1 MGAGAVGGCVGGL
14 LAQSGQNV
22 TLVARGENLESI
34 RKNGLLLKHGE
45 EDMDRLD
52 LFATDNPEE
61 LDTVDLVL
69 FCVKAYQT
77 DQAMEIM
84 ANAVSANTTII
95 TLQNGI
101 GSQQKLMEKF
111 TNLKL
116 IQIAINYCMYQK
128 DMPMDFYH

>member
-1 MGAGAVGGCVGGL
+1 MGAGAVGGCLGGL

-45 EDMDRLD
+45 EDMDRLG
-52 LFATDNPEE
+52 LFATDNAEE
-61 LDTVDLVL
+61 LGTADLVL

-84 ANAVSANTTII
+84 
-95 TLQNGI
+95 TL
-101 GSQQKLMEKF
+101 
-111 TNLKL
+111 
-116 IQIAINYCMYQK
+116 IN
-128 DMPMDFYH
+128 